1 MVITAQKTVKIS
13 QKLSYGS
20 YVRVRHGMI
29 FLKSSVLCKLL
40 TIDFITGKL
49 RYFFNCH
56 DPEQIQEYTELGIL
70 GVGRIHRNN
79 SSEVEKM
86 VNAVR
91 YLVRPEK
98 DAQHLRVKCKAK
110 MRTFQ

>member
-1 MVITAQKTVKIS
+1 M
-13 QKLSYGS
+13 G
-20 YVRVRHGMI
+20 HGMI

-56 DPEQIQEYTELGIL
+56 DSEQIQEYTELGIL
-70 GVGRIHRNN
+70 GVGRIYRNN